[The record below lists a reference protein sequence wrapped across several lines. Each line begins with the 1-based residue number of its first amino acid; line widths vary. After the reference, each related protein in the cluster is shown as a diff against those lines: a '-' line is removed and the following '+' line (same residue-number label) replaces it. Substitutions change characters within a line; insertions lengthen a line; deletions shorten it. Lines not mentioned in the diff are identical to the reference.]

1 MDSEEC
7 GRARMNLLPGILGN
21 THFELF
27 GETECAGRGL
37 YKAVR
42 GQRMSG
48 CVALGR
54 LLVGIDV
61 TQR

>member
-1 MDSEEC
+1 VKQ
-7 GRARMNLLPGILGN
+7 NVL
-21 THFELF
+21 
-27 GETECAGRGL
+27 AGSL

-42 GQRMSG
+42 DQRMSG